1 LLFPNSQLPSA
12 SRSGNTTLFSSF
24 LHTFILLP
32 QKTANE
38 TSHYLDKTNKIHT
51 KASPACRNQTHHFLT
66 SKHISSIHPL
76 RRKKK
81 GRKKMVECKPGPFRI
96 CIAFLL
102 IIQLACWA
110 LTLLDLLQPGKP
122 RALLRTALDVV
133 AQVFLQRR
141 PGVVLRWSEVVGRG
155 VV

>member
-1 LLFPNSQLPSA
+1 ML
-12 SRSGNTTLFSSF
+12 
-24 LHTFILLP
+24 
-32 QKTANE
+32 
-38 TSHYLDKTNKIHT
+38 
-51 KASPACRNQTHHFLT
+51 
-66 SKHISSIHPL
+66 
-76 RRKKK
+76 
-81 GRKKMVECKPGPFRI
+81 ECKPGPFRI